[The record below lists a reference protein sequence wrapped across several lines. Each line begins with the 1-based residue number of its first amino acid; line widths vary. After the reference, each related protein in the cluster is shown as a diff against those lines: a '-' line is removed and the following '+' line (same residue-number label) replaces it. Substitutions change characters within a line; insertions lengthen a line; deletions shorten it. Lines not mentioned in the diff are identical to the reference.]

1 MLNRDIEKMPIL
13 IVDWDSSDDEI
24 DKAIQEFEDTDKTV
38 LVVSVYKSPASID
51 SDTVSRLVRLLNS
64 DLSLDVDYSLLGLMP
79 DESLALVRPDRLR
92 ELVPQMLYDI
102 PEEET
107 YKRLALVV
115 DILGNEL
122 GVTDARVTHVPIL
135 DNKPCLSLERDGA
148 RGLYVA
154 GYCDTSSDE
163 AIKLS
168 PTQRFGLI
176 RVEQQIPPTLR
187 LDGYT
192 LKLLET
198 ENAGTELGYTLSRS
212 VLSIPRQDLS
222 NPQGLI
228 DVRAN
233 VEIASR
239 LLESNLEEITSRV
252 RCLLPLGISLP
263 LSTDT
268 QLTQAILDCTD
279 AESII
284 AVDSMGNSLCSVGS
298 DSSETV
304 ELCPVIKVDARDLA
318 SLQTL
323 ETELGE

>member
-13 IVDWDSSDDEI
+13 IVDWGSSDDEI
-24 DKAIQEFEDTDKTV
+24 DKAIQEFEGTDKTV
-38 LVVSVYKSPASID
+38 LVVSTHRSPTSID
-51 SDTVSRLVRLLNS
+51 SDTVSKLVRLLNS
-64 DLSLDVDYSLLGLMP
+64 DLSLDVSYSLLGLMP
-79 DESLALVRPDRLR
+79 DESLTLVRPDRLR

-102 PEEET
+102 PEEDT

-135 DNKPCLSLERDGA
+135 DNKPCLSLERDGV
-148 RGLYVA
+148 RGLYVT

-176 RVEQQIPPTLR
+176 RVEQQIPPVLR

-192 LKLLET
+192 LKLLGA
-198 ENAGTELGYTLSRS
+198 ENTGTELGYTLSKPA
-212 VLSIPRQDLS
+212 LSLPRQELS
-222 NPQGLI
+222 TPQGRI
-228 DVRAN
+228 DAGVS
-233 VEIASR
+233 VGIASR

-252 RCLLPLGISLP
+252 RCLLPLGITLP

-268 QLTQAILDCTD
+268 QLAQAILDCTG

-298 DSSETV
+298 DTSETV
-304 ELCPVIKVDARDLA
+304 ELLPVIKVDARDIA
-318 SLQTL
+318 SLQIL